1 MDEFDTNDTYG
12 PDDSVTFS
20 GDQKIKIKRLVEEGM
35 RTMHEIDTLKEGLGE
50 TIKAVAEEL
59 NIKPAPLRKAI
70 RIAHKASLHEENK
83 NHDVVNTILEAAGKT
98 L

>member
-1 MDEFDTNDTYG
+1 MSEPEINTDT
-12 PDDSVTFS
+12 PVTFS
-20 GDQKIKIKRLVEEGM
+20 GDQKLKIRRLVEEGM
-35 RTMHEIDTLKEGLGE
+35 RTMQEIDTLKDGLSE

-70 RIAHKASLHEENK
+70 RIAHKASLGEENK

>member
-1 MDEFDTNDTYG
+1 MSEPTINTDA
-12 PDDSVTFS
+12 PVTFS
-20 GDQKIKIKRLVEEGM
+20 GDQKLKIRRLVEEGM
-35 RTMHEIDTLKEGLGE
+35 RTMHEIDTLKDGLSE

-70 RIAHKASLHEENK
+70 RIAHKASLGEENK
-83 NHDVVNTILEAAGKT
+83 NHDVVNTILEAAGRT

>member
-1 MDEFDTNDTYG
+1 MNEFDTNDTYG

>member
-1 MDEFDTNDTYG
+1 MTDELTTINTDA
-12 PDDSVTFS
+12 PVTFS
-20 GDQKIKIKRLVEEGM
+20 GDQKLKIKRLVEEGM
-35 RTMHEIDTLKEGLGE
+35 RTMHEIDTLKDGLSE

-70 RIAHKASLHEENK
+70 RIAHKASLGEENK